1 MIQMNAAEFAWPP
14 TSKNVTIPKPIQKN
28 RKDDMKFTFDPAKCD
43 KIFDELLSVVP
54 FGQLPMFPHLGPL
67 VLGRRAHRAG

>member
-1 MIQMNAAEFAWPP
+1 MMIQMNAAEFAWPP

-54 FGQLPMFPHLGPL
+54 FG
-67 VLGRRAHRAG
+67 